1 MSLYEAF
8 KEIYLTEDLIDYF
21 IDKRKF
27 ILENNK
33 KDYLNYLIKENL
45 MEEDLARVTK
55 LSLDLVVAEAQT
67 ILIHNKKIVKN
78 YSNLNEEKMSWFLS
92 EVNKRLKC
100 SILNKITYKAEL
112 EEDHESIRIPWED

>member
-8 KEIYLTEDLIDYF
+8 KETYLTEDLIDYF

-33 KDYLNYLIKENL
+33 KDYLNNLIKENL
-45 MEEDLARVTK
+45 VEEDLARVTK
-55 LSLDLVVAEAQT
+55 LSLDLFVAEAQT

-92 EVNKRLKC
+92 EVDKRLKC

-112 EEDHESIRIPWED
+112 EEDRESIRIPWED

>member
-55 LSLDLVVAEAQT
+55 LSLDLFVAEAQT

>member
-8 KEIYLTEDLIDYF
+8 KETYLTEDLIDYF

-45 MEEDLARVTK
+45 VEEDLARVTK
-55 LSLDLVVAEAQT
+55 LSLDLFVAEAQT

-92 EVNKRLKC
+92 EVDKRLKC

>member
-55 LSLDLVVAEAQT
+55 LSLDLFVAEAQT

-92 EVNKRLKC
+92 EVDKRLKC

>member
-8 KEIYLTEDLIDYF
+8 KETYLTEDLIDYF

-45 MEEDLARVTK
+45 VEEDLARVTK
-55 LSLDLVVAEAQT
+55 LSLDLFVAEAQT

-92 EVNKRLKC
+92 EVDKRLKC

-112 EEDHESIRIPWED
+112 EEDRESIRIPWED

>member
-1 MSLYEAF
+1 MSLYDAF

-55 LSLDLVVAEAQT
+55 LSLDLFVAEAQT

-78 YSNLNEEKMSWFLS
+78 YSNLNEEEMSWFLS
-92 EVNKRLKC
+92 EVDKRLKC